1 MTTSKVRRAIAA
13 VLCLACVAL
22 ILVGAVNLPK
32 KNAQAGQ
39 TILND
44 LRTRALLNVTGEGV
58 VESYVNIAKKQ
69 AQEKAKAEN
78 AGMAGIREAVAKAE
92 EDTRAKYANAEF
104 TSGVKYRTDDF
115 ECRYTHFR
123 VFSDRDTSSVVFNG
137 NDISPADSNSYIFAV
152 SGKGFVNRVIHYLV
166 DKVIKSLYRS

>member
-104 TSGVKYRTDDF
+104 TSGVTATP
-115 ECRYTHFR
+115 ELEEAATRY
-123 VFSDRDTSSVVFNG
+123 NE
-137 NDISPADSNSYIFAV
+137 
-152 SGKGFVNRVIHYLV
+152 LL
-166 DKVIKSLYRS
+166 SLRRHRRSCQAGLPG

>member
-104 TSGVKYRTDDF
+104 TSGVTATPAL
-115 ECRYTHFR
+115 EAAATRYNELLRLTEMSTMTR
-123 VFSDRDTSSVVFNG
+123 QLPPWKSVTRKCWPPVRRSRKMTSPRW
-137 NDISPADSNSYIFAV
+137 I
-152 SGKGFVNRVIHYLV
+152 
-166 DKVIKSLYRS
+166 